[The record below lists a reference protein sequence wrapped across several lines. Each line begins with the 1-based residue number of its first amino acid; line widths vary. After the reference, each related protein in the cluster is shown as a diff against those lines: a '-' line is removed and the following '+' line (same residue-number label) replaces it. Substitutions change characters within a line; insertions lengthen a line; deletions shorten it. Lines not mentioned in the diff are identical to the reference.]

1 MTASGKWI
9 DFYISHSADGDP
21 SPNGYLRAF
30 ESKRRPPSEDW
41 FTLMGAYDA
50 QFATA
55 FRIGSHCECL
65 ATATGKLTCFAND
78 VEESYWNNWGHVTL
92 TITRVA

>member
-50 QFATA
+50 THSSLLPLGSARTASASQLPRANSRASRMTSKNPTGTTGATS
-55 FRIGSHCECL
+55 R
-65 ATATGKLTCFAND
+65 
-78 VEESYWNNWGHVTL
+78 
-92 TITRVA
+92 